1 MIRRLN
7 ALINLGVAQNDSYFI
22 RQLKRVINIMTYN
35 AAISIVIA
43 FSISLGKEQLASALP
58 LLSGLLFYGI
68 VLYYN
73 YLGRCFTAVS
83 ILFTFSAILLGT
95 YSIKSGEDSYT
106 HVHFILNFIGLALL
120 YQKET
125 PRVYFYFNLLIT
137 IVIFTFVMVSFN
149 NHWFDGYIEDRFV
162 PADMRRTNLFFLLA
176 SSIIFAFLVI
186 YFNNRQQK
194 AMAQALEDQKILL
207 AEVNHRVKNNLS
219 IIIGLLNLKKELV
232 QEAESVQSLKD
243 IRDRI
248 MSMAL
253 VHKMMYEN
261 DNRNEIQIET
271 YIQQLTN
278 EIKNSF
284 NHHTKDVLIHTQL
297 EKANINLSCAI
308 PLGLILNELI
318 TNSFKHAFSST
329 SQPQISIQMSRKDNK
344 MHLDYSDNGMGI
356 IEFTQNDDSL
366 GMSLIRGLSEQLDAN
381 YNFYNRNGLHF
392 ELSFSAVLQ

>member
-1 MIRRLN
+1 
-7 ALINLGVAQNDSYFI
+7 
-22 RQLKRVINIMTYN
+22 
-35 AAISIVIA
+35 
-43 FSISLGKEQLASALP
+43 
-58 LLSGLLFYGI
+58 
-68 VLYYN
+68 
-73 YLGRCFTAVS
+73 
-83 ILFTFSAILLGT
+83 
-95 YSIKSGEDSYT
+95 
-106 HVHFILNFIGLALL
+106 
-120 YQKET
+120 
-125 PRVYFYFNLLIT
+125 
-137 IVIFTFVMVSFN
+137 
-149 NHWFDGYIEDRFV
+149 
-162 PADMRRTNLFFLLA
+162 
-176 SSIIFAFLVI
+176 
-186 YFNNRQQK
+186 
-194 AMAQALEDQKILL
+194 MAQALEDQKILL